1 MPGSIIEF
9 AYPAVADVNDILD
22 ALEITAIDADVRRT
36 LQRVYYRRQK
46 FSDGDGRK
54 HLVIRAIACT
64 RDTDST
70 LPRGVLGLPPIA
82 GPGRRTSAGAF

>member
-36 LQRVYYRRQK
+36 LQHVYCRRQK
-46 FSDGDGRK
+46 FGGDG
-54 HLVIRAIACT
+54 T
-64 RDTDST
+64 
-70 LPRGVLGLPPIA
+70 PGVPMQA
-82 GPGRRTSAGAF
+82 SQRRS